1 VILSDA
7 EITSWYDFKV
17 KATVGNTEIVAV
29 EQIDTGGVGGGVGVG
44 VGVGVVGGVIAPA
57 TYVAPKL

>member
-1 VILSDA
+1 MILSDA

-44 VGVGVVGGVIAPA
+44 VGVAGGVIAPA

>member
-17 KATVGNTEIVAV
+17 KTTDPNTEIVAV
-29 EQIDTGGVGGGVGVG
+29 EQIDTGGEGGGVGVG
-44 VGVGVVGGVIAPA
+44 VGVGVAGGVIAPA

>member
-1 VILSDA
+1 
-7 EITSWYDFKV
+7 V

-44 VGVGVVGGVIAPA
+44 VGVAGGVIAPA